1 MKIGNFDLEKDG
13 VYIVAELSANHNGS
27 LENALKTI
35 QAAKEAGANA
45 IKLQTYTPD
54 TITLKCNK
62 KDFIIEGGTIWD
74 GMTLYDLYE
83 WAHTPWDWHDK
94 LFSYAK
100 EIGIDIFST
109 PFDKSALDLLSKFD
123 PPAYKIAS
131 FEITDLA
138 LIRQAASKGK
148 PVILS
153 TGIATFEEIKDAVN
167 ICKDEGNNDIILLKC
182 TSSYPAPFE
191 KANLI
196 TISDM
201 AKSFSCTVGF
211 SDHTLGITAPIAA
224 VALGAKLIEKHF
236 ILDKSIPSPDVEFS
250 LEPKEFAEMV
260 KEVRKCEKLLGK
272 VKYEEKNNPSRRFAR
287 SLYAVKEIKKGE
299 KFTLDNVRSIR
310 PGYGLHPK
318 FLENLL
324 QLNADRDYSPGDPI
338 VIHGWERT
346 YEK

>member
-250 LEPKEFAEMV
+250 LEPKKFAEMV

-338 VIHGWERT
+338 VIDGWERT

>member
-35 QAAKEAGANA
+35 QAAKESGANA
-45 IKLQTYTPD
+45 VKLQTYTPD

-62 KDFIIEGGTIWD
+62 KDFLIDGGTIWD

-83 WAHTPWDWHDK
+83 WAHTPWEWHEK
-94 LFSYAK
+94 LFNYAK

-109 PFDKSALDLLSKFD
+109 PFDKTAVDLLCKFD

-131 FEITDLA
+131 FEITDHE
-138 LIRQAASKGK
+138 LIRYTALKGK
-148 PVILS
+148 PVIIS
-153 TGIATFEEIKDAVN
+153 TGIATFEEINDAVN
-167 ICKDEGNNDIILLKC
+167 ICKNEGNNNIILLKC
-182 TSSYPAPFE
+182 TSSYPAPLE

-196 TISDM
+196 TITDM
-201 AKSFSCTVGF
+201 AKSFNCTVGF
-211 SDHTLGITAPIAA
+211 SDHTLGTTAPIAA

-236 ILDKSIPSPDVEFS
+236 ILDKAIPSPDVKFS
-250 LEPKEFAEMV
+250 LEPKEFEEMV

-272 VKYEEKNNPSRRFAR
+272 VEYEDKNNSSRRFAR
-287 SLYAVKEIKKGE
+287 SIYAVKEIKKGE
-299 KFTLDNVRSIR
+299 KFTLDNIKSIR

-318 FLENLL
+318 YLKDILFIEANK
-324 QLNADRDYSPGDPI
+324 DYFPGDPI
-338 VIHGWERT
+338 IIDGWERT